1 MQEDENMNRLLT
13 AGRTIEQ
20 PLRIPFIAAIILFT
34 NIHKPDFTL
43 EILSKIGDVLQK
55 HVDAGSWREV
65 KLYMRLLGCLQGL
78 FEGDGIFP
86 LLEQFFERAAD
97 LQMQSSE
104 DVSVANIIF
113 SKISNKCCSHW
124 AWSSSKSS
132 F

>member
-1 MQEDENMNRLLT
+1 LLT

-20 PLRIPFIAAIILFT
+20 PLRIPFIAAIILIT
-34 NIHKPDFTL
+34 NIHKPEFTL
-43 EILSKIGDVLQK
+43 EILNKIGDVLQK
-55 HVDAGSWREV
+55 HVEAGSWREV

-104 DVSVANIIF
+104 DVSVIDIL
-113 SKISNKCCSHW
+113 SPK
-124 AWSSSKSS
+124 
-132 F
+132 